1 MTTFGEKTV
10 RGNFTCGGI
19 LGGIDGGGTFG
30 GGTPGG
36 GMPIF
41 GGGTELDGGAT
52 VGIFGGMIGGGS
64 EIVDDSI
71 SFLISSRKKSKNREK
86 NSKKK
91 NRKFTFSTNHAT
103 LLFDNVPGSFVH
115 FDFSISKN

>member
-86 NSKKK
+86 
-91 NRKFTFSTNHAT
+91 
-103 LLFDNVPGSFVH
+103 
-115 FDFSISKN
+115 ISKIYLQYESCYPVV